1 MAEGGRHL
9 RPEEGGGS
17 RPQNRRASG
26 PEMDWGDMDWL
37 EEEPQPE
44 PRRETRQPSR
54 QQQQPRQQQP
64 RQQTRQQQ
72 PRQQQARQ
80 PSRQREY
87 YDEYEE
93 AKPRPQQR
101 QRAPEERVYPNEPR
115 RQSAPRQRQSAR
127 REEYYD
133 DRPRRPAREVYRDD
147 RRYEDPEPWRG
158 RGHGLDKQSLPLI
171 ILVVVLVFGVLFAG
185 GKLLGIMLDYRRDR
199 SAYDELAEN
208 ALSGMAEPDAT
219 PDPNAQAG
227 SGDSGVTAPSSV
239 NWDYLRSVNS
249 DVIGYIYCPGTT
261 INYPVVQTT
270 DNDFYLHRSFWDK
283 QENVSGTLFAD
294 SVCNIGSQYNNFI
307 IYGHNMKDGSMF
319 ASLQKYVDATYYEQ
333 HPTIYFY
340 TPQGDYRVEL
350 IAAHI
355 TESSMTNYPYY
366 FNDDY
371 DYQVYLNELTSH
383 SFFATHTAVST
394 SYQLMTLS
402 TCDYSGGYNDPR
414 FLVHGLMIPVDAG

>member
-54 QQQQPRQQQP
+54 QQQQPRQQPRPQQP
-64 RQQTRQQQ
+64 RQQT
-72 PRQQQARQ
+72 RQ

-93 AKPRPQQR
+93 ERPRPRQR
-101 QRAPEERVYPNEPR
+101 QRAPEERVYPSEPR
-115 RQSAPRQRQSAR
+115 QRQSAPRQRQSAR

-133 DRPRRPAREVYRDD
+133 DRSRRPAREYYDD

-158 RGHGLDKQSLPLI
+158 RRGGLDKQSLPLI

-208 ALSGMAEPDAT
+208 ALSDMAEPDAT

-227 SGDSGVTAPSSV
+227 SGDSGAAAPTTV

-366 FNDDY
+366 FNDSY
-371 DYQVYLNELTSH
+371 DYQLYLNELTSH
-383 SFFATHTAVST
+383 SFFATHAAVST
-394 SYQLMTLS
+394 DYQLMTLS

-414 FLVHGLMIPVDAG
+414 FLVHGLMIPVEGG